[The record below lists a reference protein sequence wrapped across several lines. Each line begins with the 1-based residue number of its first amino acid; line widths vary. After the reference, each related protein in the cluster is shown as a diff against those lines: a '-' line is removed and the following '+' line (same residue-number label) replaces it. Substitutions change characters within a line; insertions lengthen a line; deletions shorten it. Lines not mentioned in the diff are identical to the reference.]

1 MIAAVVYGLAPRH
14 GPCFE
19 LHAGL
24 VVAASVLVSELPL
37 RVVESSLVRVG
48 VGRIRRAGRGMQQG
62 KPAGGPAGRQGRK
75 GRYIRLVESHH
86 QPCPASRPGASL
98 SPSRETWTKGAGR
111 RRRSVSL
118 ATATGWPL
126 GPADWVM
133 GGHWARPR
141 DWPRDTTRAGTR
153 SMVTVPRDPTS
164 VSTRSSSP

>member
-1 MIAAVVYGLAPRH
+1 MVYGLAPRH

-86 QPCPASRPGASL
+86 QPCPASRPGAS
-98 SPSRETWTKGAGR
+98 PIAQQGDMDERGRPQEAGCQPR
-111 RRRSVSL
+111 HSNRL
-118 ATATGWPL
+118 ASWPC
-126 GPADWVM
+126 
-133 GGHWARPR
+133 
-141 DWPRDTTRAGTR
+141 
-153 SMVTVPRDPTS
+153 
-164 VSTRSSSP
+164 